1 MSLRGWFGEESLTR
15 KFCCFFI
22 LIIFVIIFVILLARQ
37 SWAVGPNEL
46 FLQPSPFL
54 LLAFFCHLAFL
65 ISCIISGVIIIIVII
80 VIVNKLINTK
90 IINKIIVIPNTIL
103 IQVFAFCALIKPL
116 VPVQSHN
123 HRKCEILQNP
133 ANFQLGRLLLSK
145 QVSPSRK

>member
-1 MSLRGWFGEESLTR
+1 MSLRGLLQEGGSTR
-15 KFCCFFI
+15 KFCCFRFF
-22 LIIFVIIFVILLARQ
+22 LIIVIIIIFVILLAIVRQ

-90 IINKIIVIPNTIL
+90 K
-103 IQVFAFCALIKPL
+103 
-116 VPVQSHN
+116 
-123 HRKCEILQNP
+123 
-133 ANFQLGRLLLSK
+133 
-145 QVSPSRK
+145 